1 MHLVT
6 WQNGVIADLGNE
18 GNYFA
23 NVLDMNEAGL
33 ILAGT
38 GVSGSG
44 DRGVLWNGTSLVD
57 LGTLGGTSTSPSRIN
72 EAGKIVATSRNAAG
86 QNRAASWEAGSLVD
100 LGTLPGGTESFG
112 AGINDQ
118 GQLTGTSFISPG
130 LTHGFLIDDGVNAT
144 TSTICSRRARSRS
157 RAPGDLRFR
166 AHHRWRHERPDGPA
180 RPRHT
185 TDCRL

>member
-1 MHLVT
+1 
-6 WQNGVIADLGNE
+6 
-18 GNYFA
+18 
-23 NVLDMNEAGL
+23 MNEAGL

-57 LGTLGGTSTSPSRIN
+57 LGTLGGTSMSPSRLN
-72 EAGKIVATSRNAAG
+72 EAGTIVATSRNAAG

-118 GQLTGTSFISPG
+118 GQLTGTSFIAPG
-130 LTHGFLIDDGVNAT
+130 QTHGFLIDDGVMYDLNDLLPASSIEI
-144 TSTICSRRARSRS
+144 TSASE
-157 RAPGDLRFR
+157 LRFR
-166 AHHRWRHERPDGPA
+166 AHHRGGDERPDGLA
-180 RPRHT
+180 RPR
-185 TDCRL
+185 